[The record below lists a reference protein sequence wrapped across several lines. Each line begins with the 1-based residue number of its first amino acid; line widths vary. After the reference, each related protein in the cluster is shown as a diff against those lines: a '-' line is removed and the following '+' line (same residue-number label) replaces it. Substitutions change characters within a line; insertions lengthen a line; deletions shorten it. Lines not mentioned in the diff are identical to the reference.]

1 MVFRAQGNVV
11 VLITLESVVE
21 GVENVLLDDLGG
33 HRDGSELVS
42 STIHHVLLPSQELI
56 QFEGVLRHSLRE
68 LRVGIHLVLR
78 RDWGS

>member
-33 HRDGSELVS
+33 HRDGSEFVS
-42 STIHHVLLPSQELI
+42 PPSHHVLLPSQELI
-56 QFEGVLRHSLRE
+56 QFERVLRHSLRE
-68 LRVGIHLVLR
+68 LRMGIHLVLR
-78 RDWGS
+78 RDWGP

>member
-33 HRDGSELVS
+33 HCDGSEFVS
-42 STIHHVLLPSQELI
+42 PTIHHVLLPSQEFI
-56 QFEGVLRHSLRE
+56 QLERVLSHSLRE
-68 LRVGIHLVLR
+68 LRVRIHLVLR